1 MGVHAA
7 VIHRLAL
14 AHHIIEATAAHDAL
28 AHIAGSIFHDLSRK
42 IGVGNAVTKAGD
54 HIDLARLK
62 SLLHSGRV
70 GIAVTLSH
78 RLLGDGL
85 DFLGNPR
92 PVAIFDNF
100 RGQRLAR
107 LVPAHGQI
115 VQVGASLFKH
125 GRNLQRFLHGKALAS
140 RALDEVDRA
149 PTNDD
154 GEIGA
159 QGLAHARN
167 NLACEAGT
175 ILDASAVF
183 VGAIVCRLRHEAA
196 HDAANARHNLD
207 GVEAS
212 FLDDASA
219 IDVLLLEVVDLLNGH
234 GLEAAHE
241 FQNGDIGGAIRA
253 FGKLVGG
260 LPIMHAIKLSANKA
274 VMLVHGVDHIFLQVG
289 NARLVVARRQS
300 MNHRIARLELITFP
314 GNNGL
319 NNHCRLASGA
329 LFKIIRE
336 TLGGTIVGRNI
347 AQTRRH
353 RRGNHAVLQRNA
365 IDLQRGAEDW
375 VLFAHARNPSFS
387 CFIYATTLMHR
398 N

>member
-1 MGVHAA
+1 MA
-7 VIHRLAL
+7 V
-14 AHHIIEATAAHDAL
+14 
-28 AHIAGSIFHDLSRK
+28 
-42 IGVGNAVTKAGD
+42 
-54 HIDLARLK
+54 
-62 SLLHSGRV
+62 
-70 GIAVTLSH
+70 
-78 RLLGDGL
+78 
-85 DFLGNPR
+85 
-92 PVAIFDNF
+92 FDNL

-159 QGLAHARN
+159 QGLAHARDD
-167 NLACEAGT
+167 LACEAGT

-183 VGAIVCRLRHEAA
+183 VGAVVRRLRHEAA
-196 HDAANARHNLD
+196 HDAANARHNLNS
-207 GVEAS
+207 VEAG
-212 FLDDASA
+212 FLDDASTV
-219 IDVLLLEVVDLLNGH
+219 DVLLLEVMDLLDGH

-274 VMLVHGVDHIFLQVG
+274 VMLVHGIDHIFLQVG
-289 NARLVVARRQS
+289 NARLVVTRRQS